1 MVGMPY
7 GENRYLE
14 VSRDII
20 PSIKLWFSRLLIR
33 CFIIP
38 VGETASLIRNCSAYE
53 AVTPT
58 PAVLIIVFCGDGS
71 TEHNDEHCRCW
82 CKCRQHSCYFG
93 KSTRAVGGR
102 DSLVG
107 IAIYRWLEGRGIE
120 SRWGEISHAF
130 QTGSEARPASCT
142 GSFLGVKRP

>member
-71 TEHNDEHCRCW
+71 TSQSRSVFVTSSLINTLHDWLVLPSPQNTMT
-82 CKCRQHSCYFG
+82 
-93 KSTRAVGGR
+93 STAGVGVNVV
-102 DSLVG
+102 SILV
-107 IAIYRWLEGRGIE
+107 ILVKVLE
-120 SRWGEISHAF
+120 
-130 QTGSEARPASCT
+130 Q
-142 GSFLGVKRP
+142 

>member
-1 MVGMPY
+1 MVVMPY

-38 VGETASLIRNCSAYE
+38 VGETASLIRNCSKYE

-58 PAVLIIVFCGDGS
+58 PAVLVIVFCGDGS
-71 TEHNDEHCRCW
+71 TSQSRSVFVTSSLINTLHDWLVLPSPQNTMT
-82 CKCRQHSCYFG
+82 
-93 KSTRAVGGR
+93 STAGVGVNVV
-102 DSLVG
+102 SILV
-107 IAIYRWLEGRGIE
+107 ILVKVLE
-120 SRWGEISHAF
+120 
-130 QTGSEARPASCT
+130 Q
-142 GSFLGVKRP
+142 